1 MFTGLVTD
9 IGTIRRTA
17 TTDAG
22 REFLVESSYDE
33 VENGESIAVDGVC
46 LTVREWSGAAFV
58 VSAAAPTLSRTTLGD
73 WEVGRRVNLE
83 RALRAG
89 DRLGGHFVQ
98 GHVDAVGTVRSV
110 ERRGDALHI
119 DVGVPP
125 ELEPLLVLHGSVA
138 VNGVSLTVN
147 ALSPGQFQVML
158 IDYTLR
164 HSNLGALDV
173 AARVNV
179 EADIIGKYVQRRSE
193 LGA

>member
-1 MFTGLVTD
+1 
-9 IGTIRRTA
+9 
-17 TTDAG
+17 
-22 REFLVESSYDE
+22 
-33 VENGESIAVDGVC
+33 
-46 LTVREWSGAAFV
+46 
-58 VSAAAPTLSRTTLGD
+58 
-73 WEVGRRVNLE
+73 VNLE